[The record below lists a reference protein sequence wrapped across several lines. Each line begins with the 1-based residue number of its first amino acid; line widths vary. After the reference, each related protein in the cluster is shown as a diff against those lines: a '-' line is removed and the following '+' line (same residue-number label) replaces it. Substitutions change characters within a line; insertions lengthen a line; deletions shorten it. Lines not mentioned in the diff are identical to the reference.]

1 MKTAIA
7 AVLAAA
13 VLAGCESSTGPNVSS
28 VLSYQVDSERERSV
42 WLTREGVVI
51 HSAAAR
57 PVAIA
62 LPGWIYAGAPHCPPD
77 LAVGPKGEVV
87 VTSNVLQ
94 TLWRIAP
101 ETLAVTVHPLA
112 LDADMDKD
120 VGFAAVIYS
129 ADQAAFIAYSGVQR
143 SIWKIDPALQTGT
156 KLARAELR
164 EPQRSRSAVNRPCAE
179 LSRRL
184 THLASSID

>member
-7 AVLAAA
+7 AILTTAA
-13 VLAGCESSTGPNVSS
+13 LAGCESSTGPNASS
-28 VLSYQVDSERERSV
+28 VLHYQVDSERERSV

-57 PVAIA
+57 PVAIE
-62 LPGWIYAGAPHCPPD
+62 LPGWAYAGAPHCPPD

-94 TLWRIAP
+94 TMWR
-101 ETLAVTVHPLA
+101 LAVTVHPLA

-120 VGFAAVIYS
+120 VGFAAIVYS
-129 ADQAAFIAYSGVQR
+129 AEQDAFIAYSGVQR
-143 SIWKIDPALQTGT
+143 SVWKIDPALKAGT
-156 KLARAELR
+156 KLVHAELR
-164 EPQRSRSAVNRPCAE
+164 ELPRARNDVNRRCMH
-179 LSRRL
+179 LSRQL
-184 THLASSID
+184 THLASADAP

>member
-1 MKTAIA
+1 MRNTIA
-7 AVLAAA
+7 SVLAVLA
-13 VLAGCESSTGPNVSS
+13 LAGCESASGPDVSS
-28 VLSYQVDSERERSV
+28 VLRYKVDTERERSV

-51 HSAAAR
+51 YSAAAQ
-57 PVAIA
+57 PVAIE
-62 LPGWIYAGAPHCPPD
+62 LPGWVYAGAPHCPPD
-77 LAVGPKGEVV
+77 LALGGRGEVV

-101 ETLAVTVHPLA
+101 GTLAVTVHPLA

-120 VGFAAVIYS
+120 VGFAAVVYS
-129 ADQAAFIAYSGVQR
+129 AEQGAFIAYSSVQR
-143 SIWKIDPALQTGT
+143 SVWKIDPALKTGT

-164 EPQRSRSAVNRPCAE
+164 EVPRPRNGVAQPCKD
-179 LSRRL
+179 LGKRL

>member
-7 AVLAAA
+7 AIFAVTVL
-13 VLAGCESSTGPNVSS
+13 VGCESSTGPNVSS
-28 VLSYQVDSERERSV
+28 VLRYQVDAERERSV

-57 PVAIA
+57 PVVIE
-62 LPGWIYAGAPHCPPD
+62 LPGWVYAGAPHCPPD
-77 LAVGPKGEVV
+77 VALGARGEVV
-87 VTSNVLQ
+87 VTSNVVQ
-94 TLWRIAP
+94 TIWRIAP

-120 VGFAAVIYS
+120 VGFAAIVYS
-129 ADQAAFIAYSGVQR
+129 AEQSAFIAYSGVQR
-143 SIWKIDPALQTGT
+143 SVWKIDAALKTGT
-156 KLARAELR
+156 KLAHAELR
-164 EPQRSRSAVNRPCAE
+164 ELPRARNTVSRPCKD

-184 THLASSID
+184 AHLASSID